1 MTATTHPREASAADS
16 ERLIQLVADLERS
29 QLTEDPDAF
38 LALFDPDAVWVTGG
52 GRRLVGLNEIS
63 AFTHSV
69 LPGWRKDGGTAT
81 YVVEHI
87 RFLTP
92 DIAVTSVDQEYLD
105 ADGAPHSPRQ
115 RGLPTY
121 TWRRQGND
129 WRIVNGQNT
138 GVPDEGGPLQISAA
152 DEAALR
158 DIVSTIELGFNTN
171 DAELLLR
178 DIAEDAHVVNAVG
191 TVLRGR
197 DAILEAT
204 RAGLAGA
211 YLRDATAYYRI
222 SDIELL
228 APDVAVLHKDAWSTE
243 AAANAGEP
251 PEMNALYV
259 VARRD
264 GRWWVLRRQNTL
276 VART

>member
-1 MTATTHPREASAADS
+1 
-16 ERLIQLVADLERS
+16 
-29 QLTEDPDAF
+29 
-38 LALFDPDAVWVTGG
+38 
-52 GRRLVGLNEIS
+52 
-63 AFTHSV
+63 
-69 LPGWRKDGGTAT
+69 
-81 YVVEHI
+81 
-87 RFLTP
+87 
-92 DIAVTSVDQEYLD
+92 
-105 ADGAPHSPRQ
+105 
-115 RGLPTY
+115 LPTY

-138 GVPDEGGPLQISAA
+138 GVPDERGPLQISAA

-211 YLRDATAYYRI
+211 YLRDATARYRI

-259 VARRD
+259 MARRD

-276 VART
+276 VVAA

>member
-1 MTATTHPREASAADS
+1 MTATTHPVDASAVDTD
-16 ERLIQLVADLERS
+16 RLIQLVADLERS
-29 QLTEDPDAF
+29 QLNEDPDAF

-52 GRRLVGLNEIS
+52 GRRLVGLADIS
-63 AFTHSV
+63 AFTHAV
-69 LPGWRKDGGTAT
+69 LPGWRKDGGSAT
-81 YVVEHI
+81 YVVQHI

-105 ADGAPHSPRQ
+105 ANGAPYSPRQ

-121 TWRRQGND
+121 TWRRHGND

-138 GVPDEGGPLQISAA
+138 GVPGDERPLELSAA

-158 DIVSTIELGFNTN
+158 DSISTIELGFNTN
-171 DAELLLR
+171 DADLLLR

-204 RAGLAGA
+204 RSGLAGA
-211 YLRDATAYYRI
+211 YLRDATAHYRI

-228 APDVAVLHKDAWSTE
+228 APDVAVLHKDAWSSE

-259 VARRD
+259 MVRRD

-276 VART
+276 VAQT